1 MANKMVFEDVREK
14 LGFQRCKKF
23 VVGADAM
30 HMEVHKY
37 FMSINIQI
45 MELYGMSESSGPHT
59 LNVIQPDGWKV
70 GSCGRPIR
78 GVQLKIC
85 KPNDNGEGEVSL
97 EGIIRG
103 HVTYIHTN
111 ANNRIQKQLQ
121 NILFLSILRYDC
133 K

>member
-1 MANKMVFEDVREK
+1 MANKMVFNNVREE

-30 HMEVHKY
+30 RMEVHEY

-59 LNVIQPDGWKV
+59 LNLIQPDAIGWKV
-70 GSCGRPIR
+70 GSCGKPIK
-78 GVQLKIC
+78 GVQLKIAD
-85 KPNDNGEGEVSL
+85 PDENGEGEVSL

-103 HVTYIHTN
+103 HVTYIQCKQQNSKAVTRYTISKYTN
-111 ANNRIQKQLQ
+111 IRL
-121 NILFLSILRYDC
+121 
-133 K
+133 